1 MRFRSVALLA
11 LLALPV
17 VIGCKKKDPPPE
29 PDPAAASALT
39 SVPITGANTIPTAPP
54 VMAPDEPIAA
64 TDAGTAGQRKRRSV
78 KGQHAKE

>member
-17 VIGCKKKDPPPE
+17 LMGCKKKDPPQA
-29 PDPAAASALT
+29 DPSAASGALT
-39 SVPITGANTIPTAPP
+39 SVPVVGANTLPTAPP
-54 VMAPDEPIAA
+54 VMAPDEPAPAA
-64 TDAGTAGQRKRRSV
+64 VVDAGQRKRRGV